1 MAVVIWIGAA
11 ISLLGLAGIIGC
23 VITVVRG
30 RRQGLD
36 DAAMR
41 ARLQKVVAWNLGS
54 LMTSAVGLAMVVV
67 GVILS

>member
-1 MAVVIWIGAA
+1 MELLIWIGAA

-23 VITVVRG
+23 AMAVVRA
-30 RRQGLD
+30 RRASLD

-41 ARLQKVVAWNLGS
+41 ARLQRVVAWNLGS
-54 LMTSAVGLAMVVV
+54 LLTSALGLIMVVV